1 MSLTGIV
8 IPWWPVRRAGRG
20 RGKSGWTDGLMDG
33 LMDGQLVTSESEQLP
48 PVGVS
53 SVPIL

>member
-20 RGKSGWTDGLMDG
+20 GWVEGSLDGWIDG
-33 LMDGQLVTSESEQLP
+33 WIDGW
-48 PVGVS
+48 
-53 SVPIL
+53 PIGDQ

>member
-20 RGKSGWTDGLMDG
+20 RGKSGWMDG
-33 LMDGQLVTSESEQLP
+33 LMDGQLMTSESEQLP

>member
-20 RGKSGWTDGLMDG
+20 GWVEGSLDGW
-33 LMDGQLVTSESEQLP
+33 MDGQLVTSESEQLP

>member
-1 MSLTGIV
+1 M
-8 IPWWPVRRAGRG
+8 
-20 RGKSGWTDGLMDG
+20 DGLMDG